1 MQSKVKLRK
10 LCAQCKA
17 IFCHLSTLRSN
28 FIVYRDTW
36 YINTD
41 TYDMVCFAVLCDSER
56 PPHLPSPLSALSL
69 LCRLFPLRRRDDL
82 FGQIVQLALLLFRC
96 ISCNYWPNG
105 ANRLQIAFRE
115 SCHSRIS
122 TYYTGRKISGE
133 SCRQHQQRQ
142 QQGATSCGA
151 QLSVLSWRLAVWSS
165 SNNNYRKL
173 TSFHQQQERSFPE
186 LPAG

>member
-41 TYDMVCFAVLCDSER
+41 TYDMVCFAVLCDSEQLFLCFAVCSHWDDATIYLDKLCNWLCYCFVALAAIIGQTAR
-56 PPHLPSPLSALSL
+56 TDCKLHFGKAATVAFPRITATGNFGWKLPAASATATA
-69 LCRLFPLRRRDDL
+69 R
-82 FGQIVQLALLLFRC
+82 GNIM
-96 ISCNYWPNG
+96 W
-105 ANRLQIAFRE
+105 
-115 SCHSRIS
+115 S
-122 TYYTGRKISGE
+122 T
-133 SCRQHQQRQ
+133 
-142 QQGATSCGA
+142 A

>member
-1 MQSKVKLRK
+1 MQCKVKLRK

-56 PPHLPSPLSALSL
+56 PPHLPSPLAALSL

-122 TYYTGRKISGE
+122 TYYSYGKFRVKAAGSISNGN
-133 SCRQHQQRQ
+133 SKGQHHVEHSTAVGAVLTPRSLKFFQ
-142 QQGATSCGA
+142 QQ
-151 QLSVLSWRLAVWSS
+151 
-165 SNNNYRKL
+165 
-173 TSFHQQQERSFPE
+173 
-186 LPAG
+186 LP

>member
-1 MQSKVKLRK
+1 
-10 LCAQCKA
+10 
-17 IFCHLSTLRSN
+17 
-28 FIVYRDTW
+28 
-36 YINTD
+36 
-41 TYDMVCFAVLCDSER
+41 MVCFAVLCVTQKDLFLS
-56 PPHLPSPLSALSL
+56 LPSSPLSL

-122 TYYTGRKISGE
+122 TYWSYGKFRVKAASISNSGGNIMWSTAQH
-133 SCRQHQQRQ
+133 SCRCCPV
-142 QQGATSCGA
+142 TT
-151 QLSVLSWRLAVWSS
+151 LSLVLP
-165 SNNNYRKL
+165 NNNYRKL
-173 TSFHQQQERSFPE
+173 TSFHQQHQQQERSFPE

>member
-56 PPHLPSPLSALSL
+56 PPPPPPPLKQLFLGFAVCSHWDDATIYLDKLCNWLCYCFVALAAIIGQTARTDCKLHFGKAATVAFPRITRDGKFRVKAAGSISNGNSKGQHHVEHSTAVGAVLTPRSL
-69 LCRLFPLRRRDDL
+69 KF
-82 FGQIVQLALLLFRC
+82 F
-96 ISCNYWPNG
+96 
-105 ANRLQIAFRE
+105 
-115 SCHSRIS
+115 
-122 TYYTGRKISGE
+122 
-133 SCRQHQQRQ
+133 Q
-142 QQGATSCGA
+142 QQ
-151 QLSVLSWRLAVWSS
+151 
-165 SNNNYRKL
+165 
-173 TSFHQQQERSFPE
+173 
-186 LPAG
+186 LP

>member
-56 PPHLPSPLSALSL
+56 PPPPPTAALAALSL
-69 LCRLFPLRRRDDL
+69 LCRLFPLTIYLDKLCNWLCYCFVALAAIIGQTARTDCKLHFGKAATVAFPRITRDGK
-82 FGQIVQLALLLFRC
+82 FRVKAAKSISNGNSKGQHHV
-96 ISCNYWPNG
+96 
-105 ANRLQIAFRE
+105 E
-115 SCHSRIS
+115 H
-122 TYYTGRKISGE
+122 
-133 SCRQHQQRQ
+133 SCRCCPDASQFE
-142 QQGATSCGA
+142 
-151 QLSVLSWRLAVWSS
+151 VLPTTITV
-165 SNNNYRKL
+165 N
-173 TSFHQQQERSFPE
+173 
-186 LPAG
+186 

>member
-1 MQSKVKLRK
+1 MQSDFLSSQHFALQFHRIQRYMIYKHRYIRYGLLRR
-10 LCAQCKA
+10 
-17 IFCHLSTLRSN
+17 IVWLRETS
-28 FIVYRDTW
+28 
-36 YINTD
+36 
-41 TYDMVCFAVLCDSER
+41 
-56 PPHLPSPLSALSL
+56 PPPSPLAALSL

-122 TYYTGRKISGE
+122 TYYTGREISGE

>member
-36 YINTD
+36 YINTATQSSIWYGVTQRD
-41 TYDMVCFAVLCDSER
+41 
-56 PPHLPSPLSALSL
+56 PSPLTALSL

-96 ISCNYWPNG
+96 INCNYWPNG

-115 SCHSRIS
+115 SSHSRIS
-122 TYYTGRKISGE
+122 TYCSDGKFRVKAAGSISNGNSKGQHHVE
-133 SCRQHQQRQ
+133 HSCRCCPDASHLKFSQ
-142 QQGATSCGA
+142 QQLPC
-151 QLSVLSWRLAVWSS
+151 
-165 SNNNYRKL
+165 KL